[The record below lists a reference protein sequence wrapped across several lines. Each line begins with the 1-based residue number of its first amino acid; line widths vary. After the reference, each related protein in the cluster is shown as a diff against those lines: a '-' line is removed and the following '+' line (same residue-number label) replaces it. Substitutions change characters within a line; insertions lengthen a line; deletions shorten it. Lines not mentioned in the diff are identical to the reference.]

1 MLGNLK
7 GVGVMKW
14 ESEYDQN
21 KLYTCIKLSKNTF
34 KILRLMVIRIFT
46 KSQTYLYPNF
56 CIHFTLYK
64 TDLQIIYYNI
74 ICNSNDQDI

>member
-46 KSQTYLYPNF
+46 KSQTYLPLSQLL
-56 CIHFTLYK
+56 H
-64 TDLQIIYYNI
+64 
-74 ICNSNDQDI
+74 